1 MAAEKTG
8 HLRWVGIRPHSLA
21 QPSSSQ
27 LHARSRPLRCRS
39 ESARSISTIE
49 AIDTRFSD
57 KLVEPKQGEFGE
69 GTSVELENG
78 VYGISYDN
86 VPAVGRSRM
95 GDKVRTCLSSVPMGC
110 PKGDN
115 RGKFYTTTNLRTQ
128 ESWTLPESQHMCGG
142 A

>member
-1 MAAEKTG
+1 MPK
-8 HLRWVGIRPHSLA
+8 RVGALST
-21 QPSSSQ
+21 
-27 LHARSRPLRCRS
+27 
-39 ESARSISTIE
+39 STIE

-78 VYGISYDN
+78 VYGISYDY
-86 VPAVGRSRM
+86 VPAVGRSRT
-95 GDKVRTCLSSVPMGC
+95 GDKVMTCLSSVPTGC

-128 ESWTLPESQHMCGG
+128 ESWTLPDSQHMCGG